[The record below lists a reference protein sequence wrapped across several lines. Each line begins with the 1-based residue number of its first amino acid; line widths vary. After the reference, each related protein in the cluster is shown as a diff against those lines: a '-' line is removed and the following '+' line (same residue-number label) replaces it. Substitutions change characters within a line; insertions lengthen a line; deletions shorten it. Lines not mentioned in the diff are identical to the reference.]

1 MSWRIE
7 MSLALGAIELDVE
20 MSGGTAP
27 VSVIG
32 PNGSGKTTLLRTI
45 AGAHRPDRGL
55 VRIGDE
61 VLLDTDAGVDF
72 PPEARRVGYV
82 PQGHGLFPH
91 LRVIDNVCFG
101 RADRGPGDAGRARG
115 REEARALLADLGCAS
130 LGDRWPA
137 GLSGGESQRVA
148 LARALMI
155 HPRILLLDEP
165 LAAMDAGARR
175 ALRAYLGSYLSR
187 QAIPAIVVTHD
198 ARDVRALGGS
208 VYVIEG
214 GSIVQQ
220 GDPES
225 IAASP
230 ATEFVAEFFDSS
242 TGPAESRGATPTDS
256 REGG

>member
-7 MSLALGAIELDVE
+7 LSLTLGALELEVE
-20 MSGGTAP
+20 MSGGMAP

-45 AGAHRPDRGL
+45 AGAHRPQRGL
-55 VRIGDE
+55 ACVGE
-61 VLLDTDAGVDF
+61 QVLLDTEAGLDL
-72 PPEARRVGYV
+72 PPEDRRVGYV

-91 LRVIDNVCFG
+91 LRVIDNVRFG
-101 RADRGPGDAGRARG
+101 CAHGADGRRRSGSRDA
-115 REEARALLADLGCAS
+115 ARALLADLGCAS

-175 ALRAYLGSYLSR
+175 ALRSYLGSYLAR
-187 QAIPAIVVTHD
+187 RAIPAIVVTHD
-198 ARDVRALGGS
+198 ARDVRALGGP
-208 VYVIEG
+208 VYVLEG
-214 GSIVQQ
+214 GRIVQH
-220 GDPES
+220 GDPET

-230 ATEFVAEFFDSS
+230 ATDFVAEFFD
-242 TGPAESRGATPTDS
+242 TGTAPVRTGEATQTISPEGA
-256 REGG
+256 